1 MFKLLNIKAQKA
13 LAKQPQLLL
22 GLYAGLIAFCTY
34 SCMYAFRKP
43 FTAASFS
50 DVQSGVVQYKV
61 WLVTAQVVGYMLSKF
76 YGIKFIAELKQAGR
90 GKTIIALISVSW
102 IALFLFAIAP
112 IWAKP
117 ICLLING
124 FPLGM
129 VWGIVFSFI
138 EGRRMTEM
146 MGAVLASSFIFASG
160 FVKTIGK
167 WLMVDIGITEFWMPF
182 FTGSIFFLPMILFVG
197 LLSFIPPPSPEDI
210 ELRAGRKPMSGA
222 ERKSFLRQ
230 FGVGLVTVV
239 LAYIFITIM
248 RDMRDNFMNE
258 IFIELGMGNKA
269 SVFTKTETTVSLIV
283 LGSTAL
289 LIWVKHNF
297 RAFMF
302 NHAMIIVGLAIT
314 FISTVLFQRQMIS
327 PIVWMTSIGT
337 GLYLSYVPFNCIFFE
352 RMIASYR
359 VAGNVGFVMYL
370 ADSFGYLGSLL
381 VLFLKEFSG
390 LQLSWLSFFTQVAL
404 VCSGVGMMLMVL
416 GLFYFKKKYE
426 GRTAY
431 QPVPSISVV

>member
-1 MFKLLNIKAQKA
+1 MFNSLKINAQAA

-22 GLYAGLIAFCTY
+22 GLYAGLTAFCTY

-43 FTAASFS
+43 FTAAAFS
-50 DVQSGVVQYKV
+50 DIQSGVVQYKV

-90 GKTIIALISVSW
+90 AKTIILLIAVSW
-102 IALFLFAIAP
+102 AALLLFAIAP

-167 WLMVDIGITEFWMPF
+167 WLMIDHGVTQFWMPF
-182 FTGSIFFLPMILFVG
+182 FTGGIFFLPMLLFVG
-197 LLSFIPPPSPEDI
+197 LLNFIPAPDEKDI
-210 ELRAGRKPMSGA
+210 AMRSVRLPMNGP
-222 ERKSFLRQ
+222 ERKSFLQQ
-230 FGVGLVTVV
+230 FGAGLALVV
-239 LAYIFITIM
+239 LAYILITIL
-248 RDMRDNFMNE
+248 RDTRDNFMNE
-258 IFIELGMGNKA
+258 IFMELGMGDKA
-269 SVFTKTETTVSLIV
+269 SVFAKTETPVSLIV
-283 LGSTAL
+283 LASTAL
-289 LIWVKHNF
+289 LIWVRHNF
-297 RAFMF
+297 KAFML
-302 NHAMIIVGLAIT
+302 NHVMIIFGLMLA
-314 FISTVLFQRQMIS
+314 FVSTILFQHQMLS
-327 PIVWMTSIGT
+327 PIVWMTLVGT

-352 RMIASYR
+352 RMIASYK
-359 VAGNVGFVMYL
+359 VAGNVGFVMYIS
-370 ADSFGYLGSLL
+370 DSFGYLGSLL

-390 LQLSWLSFFTQVAL
+390 LHLSWLSFFMQCTL
-404 VCSGVGMMLMVL
+404 LCSGIGMVL
-416 GLFYFKKKYE
+416 MAIGMFYFKKKYD
-426 GRTAY
+426 GNIVLKPAAT
-431 QPVPSISVV
+431 ISAA